1 MKKQF
6 LIPIMAIMI
15 TMSLSACGNQNQNNE
30 SQTEPITETTTEVI
44 TEAPTEKELDFY
56 EIKSACKSNYGTY
69 GVADESRWNED
80 IIDRFSISSDGQSM
94 SIECNNSWDSTKSI
108 VFTAVQCMNKELG
121 FGTSL
126 NSKMSMT
133 RAIDGMQ
140 TDENDKVKVSW
151 NYHPKNGLTVIYE
164 KK

>member
-1 MKKQF
+1 MKKRI
-6 LIPIMAIMI
+6 LIPIIAIMI
-15 TMSLSACGNQNQNNE
+15 TMSFAACGNQNQNSE
-30 SQTEPITETTTEVI
+30 SQTEPFTEITTEAA

-56 EIKSACKSNYGTY
+56 EVKSTCKSNYGSY
-69 GVADESRWNED
+69 GVDGESRWNED
-80 IIDRFSISSDGQSM
+80 IIDKFTISSDGQSM
-94 SIECNNSWDSTKSI
+94 SIESMNSWESSKSM
-108 VFTAVQCMNKELG
+108 VFTAVQCMNQELG

-126 NSKMSMT
+126 TSKMSMT

-151 NYHPKNGLTVIYE
+151 TYHPDSGLRVIYE